1 MLLFIEQNTVTKNTD
16 LIIQTTLKKL
26 QKNNKINCDMK
37 IHDRTNQDSQGPM
50 TMDNTKAENKLFTK
64 SNYMTYRRDPLR
76 DSFAWYG
83 YEENVG

>member
-26 QKNNKINCDMK
+26 QKNNKINYGVK
-37 IHDRTNQDSQGPM
+37 IHDHTNQDSQEPM

-76 DSFAWYG
+76 DTFAW
-83 YEENVG
+83 